1 MTKALIVVTNHARF
15 DGTNRATG
23 VWFSE
28 ATHFH
33 DVMSQNG
40 IGVDY
45 VSPEGG
51 YVPLDPAS
59 LTQMDDLNWTY
70 YGDQS
75 YRQKYLAHSLSPI
88 QVDPTLYD
96 LIYFA
101 GGHGVMWDFPKN
113 QAIADIAKKI
123 YAQGGI
129 VSAVCHGVVGLLAMG
144 DFINGKKLTGFTNEE
159 EDINQL
165 TTMVPFLAEDAL
177 KAAGADYAKANPFTE
192 HVVVDGRL
200 ITGQNPQSAHGVG
213 QKAAD
218 LLQEARQ

>member
-23 VWFSE
+23 LWFSE

-75 YRQKYLAHSLSPI
+75 FRQKYLAHSLAPV

-101 GGHGVMWDFPKN
+101 GGHGVLWDFPKN
-113 QAIADIAKKI
+113 HALADIAKQI
-123 YAQGGI
+123 DAQGGL
-129 VSAVCHGVVGLLAMG
+129 VTAVCHGVVGLLAMG
-144 DFINGKKLTGFTNEE
+144 DFIKGKKLTGFTNEE
-159 EDINQL
+159 EAINQL
-165 TTMVPFLAEDAL
+165 TNTVPFLTEDAL
-177 KAAGADYAKANPFTE
+177 KAAGADYSKADAYHE
-192 HVVVDGRL
+192 YVVADGRL
-200 ITGQNPQSAHGVG
+200 ITGQNPQSARAVG
-213 QKAAD
+213 QKAVD
-218 LLQEARQ
+218 WLQEVR